1 MNKLQ
6 IIFNL
11 ISSKRNNKKFG
22 WKSTYP
28 SPVYQPININFYF
41 KKKIS
46 ISMNELQITFNE
58 RS

>member
-28 SPVYQPININFYF
+28 SPVYQPININFYL